1 MSNEPDVVVG
11 TRFKFNGRSRPV
23 TFKPIPGSMM
33 KIKEAFQ
40 NGCEREDVSKFKGK
54 SRPVTYQP
62 KPGALKGPR
71 EVFENDAAPKN
82 SRQTFKPLPGTVNN
96 AKNQFNGEAHKAPRR
111 KEISFKP
118 APGFLKSKASL
129 FDNGGAANISPEAFQ
144 ATKAAESRFKRLSGF
159 ARKSITRLLSSRGSM
174 AEEQEEKYYDDDN
187 DESWQEEEEVYTNS
201 KYEEGDSF
209 DEDSEPDYQ
218 EDDRTQS
225 HGASKRM
232 TRQQSMMS
240 RQPSVARSRQPSMM
254 SRQPSVASSRQPS
267 MMSRQPS
274 TKNQSMLFS
283 DKMPFE
289 DEESQYESDDDEVR
303 PVMMSRRGRSTKE
316 SMMKQSF
323 EYDSDDSDNW
333 DDEWE
338 P

>member
-1 MSNEPDVVVG
+1 
-11 TRFKFNGRSRPV
+11 
-23 TFKPIPGSMM
+23 M

-274 TKNQSMLFS
+274 VASSRQPSMMSRQPSVASSRQPSMMSRQPSTKNQSMLFS